1 MKKTACLSLL
11 CVFMMV
17 SCSKKTI
24 PAIEKTKPA
33 AVAPKNTPA
42 PVQPKAEIIPESKAE
57 QAEAPVVVTP
67 PVIEPF
73 SSPMIVIDETGK
85 IITSRN
91 KLPAEIA
98 SKVDYKKITR
108 SFTPDQRQNLIY
120 RFKMVPPRVL
130 FVPEKLA
137 SKSAKGTYCIY
148 KKKFWYWKKE
158 DGLFYLDETYY
169 Q

>member
-1 MKKTACLSLL
+1 M
-11 CVFMMV
+11 
-17 SCSKKTI
+17 
-24 PAIEKTKPA
+24 IEKRYSINVGFDENLCNYDVK
-33 AVAPKNTPA
+33 V
-42 PVQPKAEIIPESKAE
+42 EIL
-57 QAEAPVVVTP
+57 V
-67 PVIEPF
+67 
-73 SSPMIVIDETGK
+73 DETGK
-85 IITSRN
+85 IITSRS